1 LDFGIAKLK
10 APVSTPDGRTVTTP
24 LRTLAETV
32 MGTAG
37 YMAPEQVRGV
47 PADERAVIF
56 ALGAI
61 LFEML
66 TGSRAFDRPSQVETL
81 NAILHDDPPP
91 LDGTVAVVP
100 PTVERMVRRCIEK
113 EPDARFQ
120 SARDLA
126 FALDNS
132 VGTATATTTPVSA
145 PPTHRALRVREAT
158 TFALAA
164 AIIAGLGVW
173 RFSPRAV
180 PGTLP

>member
-1 LDFGIAKLK
+1 RVKILDFGIAKLK
-10 APVSTPDGRTVTTP
+10 APVPTPDGRTVTTP

-37 YMAPEQVRGV
+37 YMAPEQVRGL
-47 PADERAVIF
+47 PADERADIF

-81 NAILHDDPPP
+81 NAILHDDLPPFE
-91 LDGTVAVVP
+91 GTAALLP
-100 PTVERMVRRCIEK
+100 PTVERIVRRCVEK
-113 EPDARFQ
+113 DPDARFQ

-132 VGTATATTTPVSA
+132 VGTATATTTGVSA
-145 PPTHRALRVREAT
+145 LLTR
-158 TFALAA
+158 
-164 AIIAGLGVW
+164 
-173 RFSPRAV
+173 
-180 PGTLP
+180 